1 LGEITEAL
9 RRSRPEGERESRPPA
24 PSTATP
30 SRRLSGAGPSSPPRI
45 LEPVETKPQVVIAA
59 APAAEPAR
67 DEVSLFDVIG
77 VVLRH
82 QLLAATI
89 FLTIL
94 GSVTV
99 GTFMMTPIYEST
111 AILLVKLGR
120 EFKNVSDGSLSTP
133 VSQVINTEVVILRSD
148 EVIESVVAALGPEVL
163 YPGLLESQKAAEAEL
178 ASAAGG
184 DAADVRTPLALA
196 TRRFANNLRVE
207 GLPDTQVIQVSFQHP
222 DPQLAADAVNLLV
235 DRFQER
241 HLWAFSQA
249 QATAFLEEKVGT
261 HASKLE
267 QANDRLRAFLETHA
281 GFAIADIGDVVGRE
295 RRELAAQ
302 IETARSESAA
312 MQRELSHLE
321 TELAGTSRYEAGD
334 RRTQLELRIQE
345 VKAQLKGLIAREATL
360 RQSVSKSDAELAEL
374 PALRKRYDSLVR
386 ERDSAA
392 RLYEN
397 YSMQLEEARV
407 SAEMDRQKIANIAV
421 LQAGMAPTSPV
432 RPRKALNLAVGGAAA
447 AAVALLGALL
457 VEAAPGRQ
465 D

>member
-1 LGEITEAL
+1 MGEITEAL
-9 RRSRPEGERESRPPA
+9 RRSRPEGDREPRPPA
-24 PSTATP
+24 PSTAHP
-30 SRRLSGAGPSSPPRI
+30 SRRLPGGGTSSPPRI
-45 LEPVETKPQVVIAA
+45 LEPVDPKPQVVIAA

-67 DEVSLFDVIG
+67 DEVSLFDVVG

-82 QLLAATI
+82 KLLAATI
-89 FLTIL
+89 FLAIL

-99 GTFMMTPIYEST
+99 ATFMMTPIYEST

-120 EFKNVSDGSLSTP
+120 EFKNVSDGSLATP

-163 YPGLLESQKAAEAEL
+163 YPGLMESQQAAEAER
-178 ASAAGG
+178 AAGDDSAAS
-184 DAADVRTPLALA
+184 VRTPQALA

-207 GLPDTQVIQVSFQHP
+207 GVPDTQVIQVSFQHP

-249 QATAFLEEKVGT
+249 QATAFLEDKVAT
-261 HASKLE
+261 HATKLE
-267 QANDRLRAFLETHA
+267 EANDHLRAFLESHA

-302 IETARSESAA
+302 LETARSESAA
-312 MQRELSHLE
+312 VQRELAHLE

-334 RRTQLELRIQE
+334 RRSQLEQRILE
-345 VKAQLKGLIAREATL
+345 VKGQLKGLIAREATL
-360 RQSVSKSDAELAEL
+360 RQSLSKSDVELAEL

-386 ERDSAA
+386 ERESAA

-432 RPRKALNLAVGGAAA
+432 RPRKALNLAIGGAAA

-457 VEAAPGRQ
+457 IEAAPGRQ